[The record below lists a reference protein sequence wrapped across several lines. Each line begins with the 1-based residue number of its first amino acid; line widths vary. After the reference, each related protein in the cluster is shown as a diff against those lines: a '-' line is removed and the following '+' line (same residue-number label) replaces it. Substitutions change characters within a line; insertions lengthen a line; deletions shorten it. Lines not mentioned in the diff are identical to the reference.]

1 MVNSTPSTSGLSIFI
16 SPKTILPGS
25 SEPEPATIVVDDAT
39 GEITEVIGKLL
50 NDEEIADLGD
60 DVNEVIRIPS
70 DKVLL
75 PGLVE

>member
-1 MVNSTPSTSGLSIFI
+1 MVNSSTSGLSIFI

-25 SEPEPATIVVDDAT
+25 SEPEPATVIVDDAT
-39 GEITEVIGKLL
+39 GQITEVIRELL
-50 NDEEIADLGD
+50 DDEEIAKLGD
-60 DVNEVIRIPS
+60 DVNELIRIPS

>member
-1 MVNSTPSTSGLSIFI
+1 MVNSSSSISGLSIFI

-25 SEPEPATIVVDDAT
+25 SEPEPATIIVDDAT
-39 GEITEVIGKLL
+39 GQITKVIRQLF
-50 NDEEIADLGD
+50 NDEEIANIED
-60 DVNEVIRIPS
+60 DVNEVIRISS